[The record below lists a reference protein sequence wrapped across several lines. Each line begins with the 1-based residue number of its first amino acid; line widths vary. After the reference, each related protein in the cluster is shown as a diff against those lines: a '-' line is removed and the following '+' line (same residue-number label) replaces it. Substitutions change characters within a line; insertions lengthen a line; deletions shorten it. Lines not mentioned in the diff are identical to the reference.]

1 MSAKPAVHAAALPP
15 RFRQNIG
22 PAQTCSLASPDRTL
36 SQREPSATQHAS
48 AAAISDI
55 ADRSAS
61 RSVQAKLYMRRRC
74 EGEPSTGLK
83 SYYQT
88 RGQRAVRS

>member
-1 MSAKPAVHAAALPP
+1 VSAKPAVRAAALPP
-15 RFRQNIG
+15 RFRRNIV
-22 PAQTCSLASPDRTL
+22 PAQTRSRASPNRTL
-36 SQREPSATQHAS
+36 SQRESSAKCV
-48 AAAISDI
+48 AAISDI
-55 ADRSAS
+55 PYRSAS
-61 RSVQAKLYMRRRC
+61 RSVQAKLYMRRRL